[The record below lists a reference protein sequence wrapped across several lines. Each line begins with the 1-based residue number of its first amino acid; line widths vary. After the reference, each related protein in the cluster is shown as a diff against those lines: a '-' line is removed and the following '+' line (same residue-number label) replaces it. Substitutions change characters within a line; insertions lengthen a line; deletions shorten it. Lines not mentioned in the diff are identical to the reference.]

1 MSATQVL
8 LTVLVIALTTP
19 TIPYSVLIFI
29 HTRASER
36 RHREEQAEAR
46 DALANTLPHYRRAE
60 LDYIRLRLESP
71 DTQAARQAHS
81 ASFRERSSANMALM
95 KVRTAYTDPHI
106 RMLAHRAF
114 DLTGEL
120 HYAET
125 PEQAA
130 KDAAKAIEAL
140 HDFVTTTGATVRSTT
155 PQTDP
160 WPPTTEKPLPQ
171 PSADTEMNSGQKD
184 PHAEPDPA

>member
-1 MSATQVL
+1 
-8 LTVLVIALTTP
+8 
-19 TIPYSVLIFI
+19 
-29 HTRASER
+29 
-36 RHREEQAEAR
+36 
-46 DALANTLPHYRRAE
+46 
-60 LDYIRLRLESP
+60 
-71 DTQAARQAHS
+71 
-81 ASFRERSSANMALM
+81 MALM

-140 HDFVTTTGATVRSTT
+140 HDFVTATGATVRSTT

-160 WPPTTEKPLPQ
+160 WPPPPKNH
-171 PSADTEMNSGQKD
+171 SRS
-184 PHAEPDPA
+184 PAPTQR